1 MGCGFKEG
9 ASQSPWAAPGCS
21 AIAGNRTSP
30 PIPHCLKQAAA
41 NAILTDANW
50 DLPTKTFFRHFSKNH
65 IINNTLIV
73 FKHVSNYF
81 SLINPLISPLYL
93 LP

>member
-9 ASQSPWAAPGCS
+9 ASQSTRAAPGYS
-21 AIAGNRTSP
+21 ATAGNRTSP
-30 PIPHCLKQAAA
+30 AILHCLNQGGA
-41 NAILTDANW
+41 NLILTDANW

-73 FKHVSNYF
+73 FVHASNY
-81 SLINPLISPLYL
+81 SLLVNPLISPLYL